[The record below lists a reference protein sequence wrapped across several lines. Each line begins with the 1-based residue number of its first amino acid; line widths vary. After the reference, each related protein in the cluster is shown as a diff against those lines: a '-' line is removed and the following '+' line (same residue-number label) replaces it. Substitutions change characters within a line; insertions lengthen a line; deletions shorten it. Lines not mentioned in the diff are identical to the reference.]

1 MKLLRVSRRLE
12 IVLLLVLAL
21 GVGAS
26 LGGRSTN
33 SSLVPLGVSVNSSA
47 ESTADYC
54 VGLGPTPTVALYEV
68 QFINTS
74 SHRLHVNVD
83 EIAATGAPHSLS
95 LTLPARTTYELP
107 VSSLVAV
114 RAVVSGAGVL
124 AQMQG
129 RSASGSLVVSAPC
142 ATGPRSEWAAAGLS
156 TVVGT
161 SNQLELFNP
170 TGTPSVVNVAVW
182 TAGGLLSP
190 QSFQGIV
197 IGPKSLQLVDL
208 GSEIVNTSDVGV
220 RVSAQSGVFVATDV
234 ESSVA
239 GTSWITG
246 DATPLQHALWSNVAL
261 ERATPTVIDVANPSM
276 SQSARVNIIVT
287 GSSPDAAHLSVEV
300 PPNSLVSYTLSP
312 NTAVTPVTQAEVA
325 FRSNV
330 PVISGLVH
338 IHNSFRSVVAPTPSA
353 LHLVLST
360 TLSGTLAVTNM
371 TSRAAVVTVTSM
383 SGSQRVVKLRGSASY
398 QLTSA
403 GKVVLVTSTEPVAV
417 VRVDDRVVGAIP
429 AG

>member
-1 MKLLRVSRRLE
+1 M
-12 IVLLLVLAL
+12 
-21 GVGAS
+21 
-26 LGGRSTN
+26 RSKQ
-33 SSLVPLGVSVNSSA
+33 
-47 ESTADYC
+47 TA
-54 VGLGPTPTVALYEV
+54 T
-68 QFINTS
+68 QS
-74 SHRLHVNVD
+74 
-83 EIAATGAPHSLS
+83 
-95 LTLPARTTYELP
+95 
-107 VSSLVAV
+107 
-114 RAVVSGAGVL
+114 
-124 AQMQG
+124 
-129 RSASGSLVVSAPC
+129 
-142 ATGPRSEWAAAGLS
+142 
-156 TVVGT
+156 
-161 SNQLELFNP
+161 
-170 TGTPSVVNVAVW
+170 
-182 TAGGLLSP
+182 LLSGRP
-190 QSFQGIV
+190 QGQRRA
-197 IGPKSLQLVDL
+197 L
-208 GSEIVNTSDVGV
+208 
-220 RVSAQSGVFVATDV
+220 
-234 ESSVA
+234 
-239 GTSWITG
+239 
-246 DATPLQHALWSNVAL
+246 PLQHALWSNVAL

-276 SQSARVNIIVT
+276 SQSARVNITVT

-383 SGSQRVVKLRGSASY
+383 SGSQRVVKLRGSGSY